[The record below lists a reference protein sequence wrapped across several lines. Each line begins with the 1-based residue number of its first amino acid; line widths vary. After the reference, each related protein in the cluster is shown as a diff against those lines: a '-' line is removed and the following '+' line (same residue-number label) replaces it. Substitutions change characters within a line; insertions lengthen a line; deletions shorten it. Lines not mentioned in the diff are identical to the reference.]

1 MLELVSTRANPMV
14 DPAMQVWGWEV
25 PVYLFLGGWVAGSMV
40 LSGWFMR
47 QGRRPGRGG
56 VSNVLPWAG
65 LLLLSLGMG
74 ALFIDL
80 EHRLYVWRLYLT
92 FQPASPMSWG
102 GWILILVYPF
112 LALAALASVPDD
124 LLGRWPALARIAE
137 RVREPAALRWLG
149 SASIVVGIALGIY
162 TGILLSSLGAR
173 PLWASAA
180 LGPLFLVSG
189 LSTGA
194 AFAHLVARDPA
205 EQATLLRADNAF
217 IAVELALIALFLIG
231 HLTAGEVHATAAGLL
246 LGGPY
251 TAVFWVL
258 VVGLGLVLPLAIQS
272 MMASQ
277 RIGHTF
283 VAPTLVILGGLALRF
298 VIVSAGQYS
307 HWISP

>member
-1 MLELVSTRANPMV
+1 MLELLTTRHNPMV
-14 DPAMQVWGWEV
+14 DPALHVWGWEV

-40 LSGWFMR
+40 LSGWFLR
-47 QGRRPGRGG
+47 QGRRPGTGSVG
-56 VSNVLPWAG
+56 YALPWLG
-65 LLLLSLGMG
+65 LVLLSLGMG
-74 ALFIDL
+74 ALFLDL
-80 EHRLYVWRLYLT
+80 EHRLYVWRMYLT

-112 LALAALASVPDD
+112 LALAALASIPGD
-124 LLGRWPALARIAE
+124 LLGRWPALERFAE
-137 RVREPAALRWLG
+137 RMRDPAALRWLG

-173 PLWASAA
+173 PLWATAV

-194 AFAHLVARDPA
+194 AFAHMVARDPD
-205 EQATLLRADNAF
+205 ERATLLKADSVF
-217 IAVELALIALFLIG
+217 LAVELALIVLMLVG
-231 HLTAGEVHATAAGLL
+231 LLTASAVHANAARLL

-251 TAVFWVL
+251 TAVFWVC
-258 VVGLGLVLPLAIQS
+258 VVGLGILLPLTLQVL
-272 MMASQ
+272 MASH
-277 RIGHTF
+277 RIAHTL
-283 VAPTLVILGGLALRF
+283 VAPLLVIGGGLALRF